1 MKKYIVV
8 YESERGEIFED
19 YFEADSYETARE
31 MGHDIAEDAEC
42 GFRYVYPCIRSIDT

>member
-1 MKKYIVV
+1 MMKGYTVV

-31 MGHDIAEDAEC
+31 MGRNIAEKAEC
-42 GFRYVYPCIRSIDT
+42 GFRYVYPLD

>member
-1 MKKYIVV
+1 MLNMKEYTVV

-31 MGHDIAEDAEC
+31 MGRDIAEDAGC
-42 GFRYVYPCIRSIDT
+42 GFRHVYPLN

>member
-1 MKKYIVV
+1 MMKAYMVF

-31 MGHDIAEDAEC
+31 MGREIAEDAGC
-42 GFRYVYPCIRSIDT
+42 SFRHAYPLD